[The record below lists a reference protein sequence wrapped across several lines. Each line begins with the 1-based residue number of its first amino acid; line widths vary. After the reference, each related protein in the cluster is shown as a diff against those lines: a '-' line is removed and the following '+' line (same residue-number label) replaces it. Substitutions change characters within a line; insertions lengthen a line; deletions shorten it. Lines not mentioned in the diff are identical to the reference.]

1 MASALA
7 AGAPLVDLVVD
18 AAVVD
23 AAAAGANAADLD
35 RASGAADPAVQALA
49 DRAAAQGLPVYATD
63 AATLA
68 RLADVATSQGVLA
81 TVRTDRVDA
90 GALPAYLDR
99 RGRRAPR
106 LLALDGVQD
115 PGNVGT
121 LVRTAAWF
129 GADAV
134 VAGPGTASLYG
145 PKAVRA
151 GMGGHWDLALSRTPD
166 LAATLGHLRHLG
178 WAVYGADLHGT
189 PVRAWA
195 PRRPSALVLGSEA
208 HGLSAA
214 VQATLDEAVALPRLP
229 GGAPGGDAGG
239 ERAEGDAAGVES
251 LNVAVAGGILLHAW
265 LGP

>member
-1 MASALA
+1 VRAVASALA

-18 AAVVD
+18 ADGVD
-23 AAAAGANAADLD
+23 ADGVGADGVGADA
-35 RASGAADPAVQALA
+35 RAADPAVQALA
-49 DRAAAQGLPVYATD
+49 DRAAARGLPVYATD

-81 TVRTDRVDA
+81 TVRTDRVDP

-99 RGRRAPR
+99 QGRRAPR

-145 PKAVRA
+145 PKTVRA
-151 GMGGHWDLALSRTPD
+151 GMGGHWDLALSRAPD

-178 WAVYGADLHGT
+178 WAVYGADMEGT
-189 PVRAWA
+189 PVRAWT
-195 PRRPSALVLGSEA
+195 PRRPSVLVLGSEA
-208 HGLSAA
+208 HGLSPA
-214 VQATLDEAVALPRLP
+214 VQACLDEPVALPR
-229 GGAPGGDAGG
+229 APSAEPAGSETDG
-239 ERAEGDAAGVES
+239 AGVES

-265 LGP
+265 LGGA